1 MSKLIAFVGSP
12 RKNGNIDTVVK
23 AVVKGAA
30 ESHIE
35 TKIYYLNDM
44 TIKPC
49 QACMYCREP
58 EHDHCII
65 NDDLR
70 EVYAQIKEADYL
82 ILSSP
87 VYIHQISGLLKNL
100 LDRFYPLTDHN
111 HKPRFGIKRTIFIYA
126 QAAPIP
132 VFNRYFRYT
141 EKSLKAMGI
150 KPIKRI
156 KVLGAFTKDAV
167 LKKKSLLDKA
177 YDVGKNLVNNP
188 IDRR

>member
-1 MSKLIAFVGSP
+1 MSKLIAFVGST

-23 AVVKGAA
+23 EVIRGAT
-30 ESHIE
+30 ENQIE

-49 QACMYCREP
+49 QACMYCRQP
-58 EHDHCII
+58 EHEHCVIK
-65 NDDLR
+65 DDLR
-70 EVYAQIKEADYL
+70 AIYAEIKDADYL

-87 VYIHQISGLLKNL
+87 VYIHQMSGLLKNL
-100 LDRFYPLTDHN
+100 LDRFYPLTN
-111 HKPRFGIKRTIFIYA
+111 EKHKPRFGIKKTIFIYS

-132 VFNRYFRYT
+132 LIFDRYFRYT

-156 KVLGAFTKDAV
+156 TVLGAFTKDAIH
-167 LKKKSLLDKA
+167 KKKRLLNKA
-177 YDVGKNLVNNP
+177 YNIGKNLINN
-188 IDRR
+188 

>member
-23 AVVKGAA
+23 AVIKGAL
-30 ESHIE
+30 ENKIE

-44 TIKPC
+44 NIKSC
-49 QACMYCREP
+49 QSCMYCREP

-65 NDDLR
+65 NDDLKT
-70 EVYAQIKEADYL
+70 VYSEIKEADYL

-100 LDRFYPLTDHN
+100 LDRFYPLTN
-111 HKPRFGIKRTIFIYA
+111 EKHKPRFGIKKTIFIYS

-132 VFNRYFRYT
+132 LIFNRYFRYT

-156 KVLGAFTKDAV
+156 NVLGAFNKDAA
-167 LKKKSLLDKA
+167 LKNLKLLNKA
-177 YDVGKNLVNNP
+177 YEIGKNLRNN
-188 IDRR
+188 